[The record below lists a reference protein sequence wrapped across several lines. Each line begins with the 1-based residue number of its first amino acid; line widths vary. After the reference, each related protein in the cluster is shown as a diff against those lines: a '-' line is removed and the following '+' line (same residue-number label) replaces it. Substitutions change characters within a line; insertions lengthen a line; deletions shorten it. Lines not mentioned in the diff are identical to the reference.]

1 MNKRNSKIVRLYIV
15 GLICIIGY
23 FFLENSDII
32 PNLVEQMSKFRYDG
46 FPTFF
51 LTGLFKYGL
60 LIVGIG
66 IIIILTFMLIRERTK
81 KVIE

>member
-1 MNKRNSKIVRLYIV
+1 MHKKNLKIARLYIISF
-15 GLICIIGY
+15 ICIVFY
-23 FFLENSDII
+23 FLLENS
-32 PNLVEQMSKFRYDG
+32 NLISELVQLSEKGRYGG